1 MFYNAASTAAPPYAL
16 MAVVGTYQLPSGQ
29 IVPAIDQPSAAFH
42 RHYLANGGTAVA
54 SHDTGPYQD
63 AEIVEVAYDTGSP
76 AVGSGW
82 GPVPGQWT
90 ASAGY
95 PETCLV
101 VGVAEAN
108 HGIMLARL
116 HPIEWMVC
124 ELVAALEPSDPGKPS
139 EASAAVC
146 YRSPAGTFVK
156 IAPEMDVTVV
166 DRFSSWRGWPAT
178 TDQIAS
184 QCVAA
189 FPNDEDKWTL
199 VTMEPPA
206 LMLTAVVANDVAY
219 QAPIQ
224 LTNPHIVQ
232 PIGAC

>member
-42 RHYLANGGTAVA
+42 RHYLVNGARRWRPMTLDPFKTRKSSRSPTALAVLPWARGGDRCLA
-54 SHDTGPYQD
+54 SGLRQPDTRRH
-63 AEIVEVAYDTGSP
+63 VWS
-76 AVGSGW
+76 
-82 GPVPGQWT
+82 
-90 ASAGY
+90 
-95 PETCLV
+95 C
-101 VGVAEAN
+101 GVADAN

-124 ELVAALEPSDPGKPS
+124 ELVVALEPSDPGKPS
-139 EASAAVC
+139 QASAAVC

-199 VTMEPPA
+199 VTMEPPV
-206 LMLTAVVANDVAY
+206 LHVDGRGR
-219 QAPIQ
+219 Q
-224 LTNPHIVQ
+224 
-232 PIGAC
+232 